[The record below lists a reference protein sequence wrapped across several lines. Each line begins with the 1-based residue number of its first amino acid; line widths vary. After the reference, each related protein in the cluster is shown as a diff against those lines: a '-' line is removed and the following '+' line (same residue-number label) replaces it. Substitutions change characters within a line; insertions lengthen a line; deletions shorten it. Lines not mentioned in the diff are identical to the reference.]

1 MRSEM
6 MYIKQLLE
14 AKLNELGEKDV
25 YIRKLEIQN
34 TEGLS
39 DERLLQEKET
49 RLKRLSQEM
58 EERQLLLISRT
69 QQLEEA
75 RLENRRVVMEMKDR
89 EGLELDIIRMKEVLE
104 CKMKENDDLKIRES
118 RHQLDQEESLVYQ
131 QRLVEMQ
138 LKVQGLNQ

>member
-1 MRSEM
+1 M
-6 MYIKQLLE
+6 LF
-14 AKLNELGEKDV
+14 
-25 YIRKLEIQN
+25 
-34 TEGLS
+34 EG
-39 DERLLQEKET
+39 RG
-49 RLKRLSQEM
+49 
-58 EERQLLLISRT
+58 RT
-69 QQLEEA
+69 QKDWEGP
-75 RLENRRVVMEMKDR
+75 RRTVKDR